1 VFEITICQLFFISN
15 AYALSL
21 AVGPLWSSYVTA
33 SLSKTREVND
43 NQKQNQRDCR
53 WVSRV
58 LAQLKGKYLG
68 LDKLTHMLN
77 L

>member
-1 VFEITICQLFFISN
+1 MFKITICQLFFISN

-21 AVGPLWSSYVTA
+21 AAGPLWSSYVTA
-33 SLSKTREVND
+33 SLSKTREVDD

-53 WVSRV
+53 WVSGV
-58 LAQLKGKYLG
+58 LAQRKGKYLG
-68 LDKLTHMLN
+68 FNKLTHMLN